1 MAEAA
6 AAFST
11 AVSALDLIALAVKV
25 FQRYQD
31 YLESGHTV
39 PKNLQNVANSI
50 PYLRR
55 SLERHAQA
63 EVDALKSGNDAE
75 LGIVFAE
82 CRVIL
87 GKLQK
92 FIDDLIPLQDDGKRA
107 RVKKAIKSIRQESEL
122 KRVQDDLQAQISALS
137 YGALVK
143 ITAHRCI
150 GKPIAP
156 AQEIHRA
163 PLKPT
168 YGVPTSKVSKFIGRR
183 SIVKLV
189 EEKLMVTST
198 SRNVVVL
205 QGMGGQGKTQI
216 ALEICERQDIRQ
228 HFKVVLWVNAGTED
242 TTAQAFEHFARSMC
256 LQGSSFS
263 DSQSQIDYVKERLE
277 DSDRPCLLIFDNYDD
292 LETFKGIRNFFP
304 RDNRHSILIT
314 SRHEDSTHLGLS
326 ISISKMDEN
335 EANAL
340 LLHRSGL
347 DHDAVAAEHAKGV
360 ARHLGYLPLALA
372 QAGAYVKSRRIP
384 LSAFVDH
391 YEKRAS
397 AVLKQTPDIW
407 EYGVSV
413 FTTWE
418 MSMSQYSKNRE
429 ERDQVDCMLLL
440 LAILHHETINE
451 QYFGHLLE
459 CMCKLP
465 DWARRFETD
474 GHWDGDKLQ
483 DTLAKLA
490 RLSLLQIVNWK
501 SGHYDIS
508 IHPMV
513 SDWLKLRVT
522 DAKLVAAVAEA
533 MEIVAA
539 FIKCKHGRLMTFE
552 LRREIRVYIGSCMR
566 NYGSLYD
573 RVDRALLQTPSIIEA
588 KLTFAE
594 FCQDDCRW
602 SNATRLYRE
611 CVEAYKERIGAEDP
625 RTIRAMKLEA
635 DYHTEHGSADYA
647 AELQQSVLACSKE
660 KASIELAKCYRKQGK
675 HEEAQEEYRK
685 ALAELESDL
694 TQNDLRV
701 IHCRVQVALNEKVL
715 SSCDAEGPLTNAL
728 NRLEERSSHRSGKV
742 MDFDEAEATLYLEI
756 SQELLSIFAEEQEDY
771 VKAERLL
778 CRALEVAE
786 TLHGAEN
793 GATLRWAHN
802 LAIVYNNQAKLLE
815 SERMY
820 QRTLDGYE
828 AFYGPESEVAMKA
841 CHCYGHVLGSQYR
854 LLEATNLHLR
864 AVNGLQ
870 KLYGVGHDLVMAIFD
885 CLVSSYIDIGDELEA
900 EKLYKTA
907 LANRTKVLGMDHEK
921 TFEIALALGKLY
933 SKQQRLDEAEGLLR
947 QAVDGYYNAFG
958 SADEKIWPSMESLFL
973 VLYNL
978 GRLEEAAGLCEDLL
992 WQRERH
998 YPYHDI
1004 HVLDDAHNLS
1014 KVLHELGREDEVD
1027 ALHQVYNEAFD
1038 AVLEKTERG
1047 EADVTKAIGALDVRD
1062 DDASASF
1069 DEEQDKKSQATIHEQ
1084 AGKQRNP
1091 FFTEE
1096 GDLKR
1101 LTEGLRCYHEETI
1114 PDKGNP
1120 GKTKVFTGYPY
1131 LYFKPEGSPN

>member
-1 MAEAA
+1 MAEA

-25 FQRYQD
+25 FQRYQE

-50 PYLRR
+50 PYLRK

-63 EVDALKSGNDAE
+63 EVEALKSGNDAE

-87 GKLQK
+87 GKLQT
-92 FIDDLIPLQDDGKRA
+92 FIDDLIPSPDDGKRA

-122 KRVQDDLQAQISALS
+122 KRVQDELQAQISALS

-150 GKPIAP
+150 GKPTDP

-168 YGVPTSKVSKFIGRR
+168 YGIPTSKVSKFIGRS
-183 SIVKLV
+183 SIIKQV

-216 ALEICERQDIRQ
+216 ALEICERQGVRQ
-228 HFKVVLWVNAGTED
+228 YFKAILWINASTED

-256 LQGSSFS
+256 LKGSSFP
-263 DSQSQIDYVKERLE
+263 DSQSQIDCVKERLE
-277 DSDRPCLLIFDNYDD
+277 DCDRPCLLIFDNYDD

-314 SRHEDSTHLGLS
+314 SRHEDSTHLGHFT
-326 ISISKMDEN
+326 SISKMERD

-347 DHDAVAAEHAKGV
+347 EHNATAAEHAQGV
-360 ARHLGYLPLALA
+360 AHHLGYLPLALA
-372 QAGAYVKSRRIP
+372 QAGAYVKARRIP

-418 MSMSQYSKNRE
+418 MSMSQYSSSKE
-429 ERDQVDCMLLL
+429 ERDQVDRMLLL

-465 DWARRFETD
+465 SWACRFETN
-474 GHWDGDKLQ
+474 GHWDGVKLQ
-483 DTLAKLA
+483 DALARLA
-490 RLSLLQIVNWK
+490 RLSLLQIVNWR

-539 FIKCKHGRLMTFE
+539 FIKCKHGRHMTFE
-552 LRREIRVYIGSCMR
+552 LRREIRVYVDSCMR
-566 NYGSLYD
+566 NYVSLYD
-573 RVDRALLQTPSIIEA
+573 RVDRALLLTPTIIEA
-588 KLTFAE
+588 KLSFAM
-594 FCQDDCRW
+594 FCHDDCQW
-602 SNATRLYRE
+602 SNATRLYKE
-611 CVEAYKERIGAEDP
+611 CVEAYKERVGAQDG
-625 RTIRAMKLEA
+625 RTIRAMELEA
-635 DYHTEHGSADYA
+635 DYHMENGRADYA
-647 AELQQSVLACSKE
+647 AKLQQAVLACGNE
-660 KASIELAKCYRKQGK
+660 RASTKLAKCYRKQGK
-675 HEEAQEEYRK
+675 HEQAQVEYRK
-685 ALAELESDL
+685 ALAEMENDL

-701 IHCRVQVALNEKVL
+701 IDCKVQMALNENLL
-715 SSCDAEGPLTNAL
+715 SSCDVEGPLTDAL
-728 NRLEERSSHRSGKV
+728 SRLNQRSSQRSGKDT
-742 MDFDEAEATLYLEI
+742 DFTETEATLYLEI
-756 SQELLSIFAEEQEDY
+756 SQELLSVYTDEREDY
-771 VKAERLL
+771 VKAEEIVR
-778 CRALEVAE
+778 RGLEVAE
-786 TLHGAEN
+786 MLHGAEN

-802 LAIVYNNQAKLLE
+802 LAIVYNNQWKLPE
-815 SERMY
+815 SEKMY

-828 AFYGPESEVAMKA
+828 AFYGPESELAVKA
-841 CHCYGHVLGSQYR
+841 CHCYGHVLGSQYK

-870 KLYGVGHDLVMAIFD
+870 KLHGVGHDLTMTIFD
-885 CLVSSYIDIGDELEA
+885 CLVGSYIDFGDELEA

-907 LANRTKVLGMDHEK
+907 LANRTKILGMDHEK
-921 TFEIALALGKLY
+921 TADIAFALGKLY
-933 SKQQRLDEAEGLLR
+933 SKQKRLKEAEGLLR
-947 QAVDGYYNAFG
+947 QAVDGYYNLFG
-958 SADEKIWPSMESLFL
+958 SANEKIWPPMESLFL

-978 GRLEEAAGLCEDLL
+978 GRLEEAAGLGEDLL
-992 WQRERH
+992 CLREKH

-1014 KVLHELGREDEVD
+1014 IVLHELGREDEVD

-1038 AVLEKTERG
+1038 AVLEKTEFG
-1047 EADVTKAIGALDVRD
+1047 GADVTKAIAALDVQD
-1062 DDASASF
+1062 NDASASCNKGQNEKTQTTV
-1069 DEEQDKKSQATIHEQ
+1069 DEQ
-1084 AGKQRNP
+1084 AGKPCNP
-1091 FFTEE
+1091 LFTE
-1096 GDLKR
+1096 GGNLKR
-1101 LTEGLRCYHEETI
+1101 LTEGRRCYHEEII
-1114 PDKGNP
+1114 PDMDNP
-1120 GKTKVFTGYPY
+1120 GKTKVFTGYSY
-1131 LYFKPEGSPN
+1131 LYFEPEGAHN

>member
-1 MAEAA
+1 MAEA

-25 FQRYQD
+25 FQRYQE
-31 YLESGHTV
+31 YLDSGHAV

-50 PYLRR
+50 PYLRK

-63 EVDALKSGNDAE
+63 EMDALKSGNEAE

-87 GKLQK
+87 GKLQT
-92 FIDDLIPLQDDGKRA
+92 FIDDLIPLPDDGKRA

-122 KRVQDDLQAQISALS
+122 KRVQDELQAQISALS

-150 GKPIAP
+150 GKPIDP
-156 AQEIHRA
+156 TQEIHRA
-163 PLKPT
+163 PLKST
-168 YGVPTSKVSKFIGRR
+168 YGIPTSKVSKFIGRG
-183 SIVKLV
+183 SVVKLV

-228 HFKVVLWVNAGTED
+228 HFRVILWINASTED

-256 LQGSSFS
+256 LKGSSFP
-263 DSQSQIDYVKERLE
+263 DSQSQIDWVKERLE
-277 DSDRPCLLIFDNYDD
+277 DSDRPCLLIFDNYND
-292 LETFKGIRNFFP
+292 LEIFKGIRNFFP

-314 SRHEDSTHLGLS
+314 SRHEDSTHLGLF
-326 ISISKMDEN
+326 ISISKMDQD
-335 EANAL
+335 EASAL

-347 DHDAVAAEHAKGV
+347 DDNAIAAQHAQRVAH
-360 ARHLGYLPLALA
+360 HLGYLPLALA
-372 QAGAYVKSRRIP
+372 QAGAYVRARRIP

-407 EYGVSV
+407 EYGISV

-459 CMCKLP
+459 CTCKLP
-465 DWARRFETD
+465 SWARRFETD

-483 DTLAKLA
+483 NTLAKLA

-501 SGHYDIS
+501 TGHYDIS

-522 DAKLVAAVAEA
+522 NAKLVAAVAEA
-533 MEIVAA
+533 MEIVAT
-539 FIKCKHGRLMTFE
+539 FIRCKHGRHMTFE
-552 LRREIRVYIGSCMR
+552 LRREIRVYVDSCIK
-566 NYGSLYD
+566 NYESLYD
-573 RVDRALLQTPSIIEA
+573 RVDRALLQTPPIIEA
-588 KLTFAE
+588 KLHFAI
-594 FCQDDCRW
+594 FCQDDCQW
-602 SNATRLYRE
+602 WNATRLYKE
-611 CVEAYKERIGAEDP
+611 CVEVYKERMGTEDP

-635 DYHTEHGSADYA
+635 DYHMEHGRAEYA
-647 AELQQSVLACSKE
+647 AELHQNVLACSNE
-660 KASIELAKCYRKQGK
+660 TASIELANCYRKQGK
-675 HEEAQEEYRK
+675 HEEAQGEYSK
-685 ALAELESDL
+685 ALAELENDT
-694 TQNDLRV
+694 TQHDLRV
-701 IHCRVQVALNEKVL
+701 IHCKVQMALNEKVL
-715 SSCDAEGPLTNAL
+715 SSCDAEGPMTDAL
-728 NRLEERSSHRSGKV
+728 NRLDERLSHRSGKD
-742 MDFDEAEATLYLEI
+742 MAFDEAEANLYLEI
-756 SQELLSIFAEEQEDY
+756 SQELLSVYTDEQENY
-771 VKAERLL
+771 VKAEGLL

-786 TLHGAEN
+786 ELHGAEN
-793 GATLRWAHN
+793 GVTLRFAHN
-802 LAIVYNNQAKLLE
+802 LAITYNNQAKLQD

-828 AFYGPESEVAMKA
+828 AFYGPESAVAMKA
-841 CHCYGHVLGSQYR
+841 CHCYGHVLGSQYK

-870 KLYGVGHDLVMAIFD
+870 KLYGVGHDLVMDIFD
-885 CLVSSYIDIGDELEA
+885 CLVESYIDSGDELEA

-907 LANRTKVLGMDHEK
+907 LTNRTKVLGMDHEK
-921 TFEIALALGKLY
+921 TAEIAFALGKLY
-933 SKQQRLDEAEGLLR
+933 SKQQRLAEAEGLLR
-947 QAVDGYYNAFG
+947 QAVDGYYNLFG
-958 SADEKIWPSMESLFL
+958 SANPKTWPSIESLFL

-978 GRLEEAAGLCEDLL
+978 GRLEEAAGLCKDLL
-992 WQRERH
+992 FFRERH

-1038 AVLEKTERG
+1038 VVLEKTERG
-1047 EADVTKAIGALDVRD
+1047 EADVTKALAALDVRD
-1062 DDASASF
+1062 NDTSASSN
-1069 DEEQDKKSQATIHEQ
+1069 EGQNEKSQTTVGEQ
-1084 AGKQRNP
+1084 PGKRCNR
-1091 FFTEE
+1091 FFNEE
-1096 GDLKR
+1096 GNLKR
-1101 LTEGLRCYHEETI
+1101 LTDGRRCYHEELI

-1120 GKTKVFTGYPY
+1120 GKTKVFRGYAY
-1131 LYFKPEGSPN
+1131 LYFEPKGTPN

>member
-1 MAEAA
+1 MAEA

-25 FQRYQD
+25 FQRYQE
-31 YLESGHTV
+31 YLESGHAV

-50 PYLRR
+50 PFLRK

-63 EVDALKSGNDAE
+63 EVEALKSGNDAE

-87 GKLQK
+87 GKLQT
-92 FIDDLIPLQDDGKRA
+92 FIDDLIPLPDDGKRA

-122 KRVQDDLQAQISALS
+122 KRVQDELQAQISALS

-150 GKPIAP
+150 GKPTDP

-163 PLKPT
+163 PLKPN
-168 YGVPTSKVSKFIGRR
+168 YGIPTSKVSKFIGRR
-183 SIVKLV
+183 SIVKHV
-189 EEKLMVTST
+189 EERLVVTSN
-198 SRNVVVL
+198 SKNVVVL

-216 ALEICERQDIRQ
+216 ALEICERQAVRQ
-228 HFKVVLWVNAGTED
+228 HFKVILWINASTED
-242 TTAQAFEHFARSMC
+242 TTAQAFEQFAKSMC
-256 LQGSSFS
+256 LKGSSFP
-263 DSQSQIDYVKERLE
+263 DSQSQIDCVKERLE
-277 DSDRPCLLIFDNYDD
+277 DCDRPCLLVFDNYDD
-292 LETFKGIRNFFP
+292 LERFKGIRNFFP

-314 SRHEDSTHLGLS
+314 SRHEDSTHLGYF
-326 ISISKMDEN
+326 ISISKMDQD

-347 DHDAVAAEHAKGV
+347 EQNAIAAEHAQGV
-360 ARHLGYLPLALA
+360 AHHLGYLPLALA
-372 QAGAYVKSRRIP
+372 QAGAYVKARRIP

-418 MSMSQYSKNRE
+418 MSMSQYSNNKE
-429 ERDQVDCMLLL
+429 ERNQVDRMLLL

-465 DWARRFETD
+465 SWACRFETD

-522 DAKLVAAVAEA
+522 DATLVAAVSEA

-539 FIKCKHGRLMTFE
+539 FIQCKHGRHLTFE
-552 LRREIRVYIGSCMR
+552 LRREIRVYVDSCVR
-566 NYGSLYD
+566 NYVSLHG
-573 RVDRALLQTPSIIEA
+573 RVDRALLLTPSIIEA
-588 KLTFAE
+588 KLSFAA
-594 FCQDDCRW
+594 FCQDDCQW
-602 SNATRLYRE
+602 SNATRLYKE
-611 CVEAYKERIGAEDP
+611 CVETYKESLGAQDP

-635 DYHTEHGSADYA
+635 DYHMENGRADYA
-647 AELQQSVLACSKE
+647 AELQQSVLACSNE
-660 KASIELAKCYRKQGK
+660 TASIKLAKCYRKQGK
-675 HEEAQEEYRK
+675 HKEAQEEYRK
-685 ALAELESDL
+685 ALAELENDL
-694 TQNDLRV
+694 AQNDLRV
-701 IHCRVQVALNEKVL
+701 IDCKVQIALNENVL
-715 SSCDAEGPLTNAL
+715 SSSDVEGPLTDAL
-728 NRLEERSSHRSGKV
+728 NRLNERSSHRSNKDT
-742 MDFDEAEATLYLEI
+742 DFDEAEAALYLEI
-756 SQELLSIFAEEQEDY
+756 SQELLLIYANEREDY
-771 VKAERLL
+771 VKAEEII
-778 CRALEVAE
+778 CRGLQVAE
-786 TLHGAEN
+786 ELHGAEN
-793 GATLRWAHN
+793 GATLLWAHN
-802 LAIVYNNQAKLLE
+802 LAVVYNNQMKLPE

-828 AFYGPESEVAMKA
+828 AFYGPESELAVKA

-870 KLYGVGHDLVMAIFD
+870 ELHGVGHDLTMSIFD
-885 CLVSSYIDIGDELEA
+885 CLVSSYIDFGDELEA

-907 LANRTKVLGMDHEK
+907 LTDRTKVLGMDHEK
-921 TFEIALALGKLY
+921 TADIAFALGKLY
-933 SKQQRLDEAEGLLR
+933 SKQQRLAEAEGLLR
-947 QAVDGYYNAFG
+947 QAVDKFYNLFG
-958 SADEKIWPSMESLFL
+958 STDEKTWPPMESLFL

-992 WQRERH
+992 FQQGRH
-998 YPYHDI
+998 YSYHDI
-1004 HVLDDAHNLS
+1004 HILDNAHNLS
-1014 KVLHELGREDEVD
+1014 KILHELGREDEVD
-1027 ALHQVYNEAFD
+1027 ALHQAYNEAFD
-1038 AVLEKTERG
+1038 AVLEITERG
-1047 EADVTKAIGALDVRD
+1047 GTDLTSAIEALDVRD
-1062 DDASASF
+1062 KNASESSRKRQ
-1069 DEEQDKKSQATIHEQ
+1069 DEETQTTADEQ

-1091 FFTEE
+1091 FITED
-1096 GDLKR
+1096 GNLKR
-1101 LTEGLRCYHEETI
+1101 LTEGRRCYTEETI
-1114 PDKGNP
+1114 PDMDNP

-1131 LYFKPEGSPN
+1131 LYFEPNSTQN

>member
-1 MAEAA
+1 MAEA

-25 FQRYQD
+25 FQRYQE
-31 YLESGHTV
+31 YLESGHAV

-63 EVDALKSGNDAE
+63 EVEALKNGSDAE

-87 GKLQK
+87 SKLQT
-92 FIDDLIPLQDDGKRA
+92 FIDDLIPLPDDGKRT

-122 KRVQDDLQAQISALS
+122 KRVQDELQAQISALS

-150 GKPIAP
+150 GKPTDP

-163 PLKPT
+163 PLKPS
-168 YGVPTSKVSKFIGRR
+168 YGIPTSKVSKFIGRG
-183 SIVKLV
+183 SIVKHV
-189 EEKLMVTST
+189 GEKLMTSST

-216 ALEICERQDIRQ
+216 ALEICERQDVRQ
-228 HFKVVLWVNAGTED
+228 HFKVILWINASTED
-242 TTAQAFEHFARSMC
+242 TTAQAFEHIARSMC
-256 LQGSSFS
+256 LKGSSFP
-263 DSQSQIDYVKERLE
+263 DSQSQIDCVKERLE
-277 DSDRPCLLIFDNYDD
+277 DCDRPCLLIFDNYDD
-292 LETFKGIRNFFP
+292 LEAFKGIRNFFP
-304 RDNRHSILIT
+304 RDNRHAILIT
-314 SRHEDSTHLGLS
+314 SRHEDSTHLGLF
-326 ISISKMDEN
+326 ISISKMEQD

-347 DHDAVAAEHAKGV
+347 EHNATAAEHAQGV
-360 ARHLGYLPLALA
+360 AHHLGYLPLALA
-372 QAGAYVKSRRIP
+372 QAGAYVKAKRIP

-397 AVLKQTPDIW
+397 VVLKQTPDIW
-407 EYGVSV
+407 EYGISV

-418 MSMSQYSKNRE
+418 MSMSQYSTNKE
-429 ERDQVDCMLLL
+429 ERDQVDRMLLL

-465 DWARRFETD
+465 SWACRFETN

-483 DTLAKLA
+483 DALAKLA

-533 MEIVAA
+533 MDIVAA
-539 FIKCKHGRLMTFE
+539 FIKCKHGRHLTFE
-552 LRREIRVYIGSCMR
+552 LRREIRVYVDSCLR

-573 RVDRALLQTPSIIEA
+573 RVDRALLINPSIIEA
-588 KLTFAE
+588 RLNFATF
-594 FCQDDCRW
+594 CRDDRQW
-602 SNATRLYRE
+602 SNATRLYKE
-611 CVEAYKERIGAEDP
+611 CVDAYKKMLGTQDP

-635 DYHTEHGSADYA
+635 DYHLEVGRADHA
-647 AELQQSVLACSKE
+647 AELQQRVLACSSDT
-660 KASIELAKCYRKQGK
+660 ASVKLAKCFRKQGK
-675 HEEAQEEYRK
+675 HEEAQAEYRK
-685 ALAELESDL
+685 ALAMLENDL

-701 IHCRVQVALNEKVL
+701 IDCKVQMALNENAL
-715 SSCDAEGPLTNAL
+715 SSADAEGPLTDAL
-728 NRLEERSSHRSGKV
+728 SRIDERLSYQSSNNT
-742 MDFDEAEATLYLEI
+742 DINEAEATLCLEI
-756 SQELLSIFAEEQEDY
+756 LDELLSMYTERENYIKAEEI
-771 VKAERLL
+771 L
-778 CRALEVAE
+778 CRGLEVAE
-786 TLHGAEN
+786 QLHGAEN
-793 GATLRWAHN
+793 GTTLRWAHN
-802 LAIVYNNQAKLLE
+802 LAIVYNNQWKLPE

-828 AFYGPESEVAMKA
+828 AFYGPESELAVKA
-841 CHCYGHVLGSQYR
+841 CHCYGHVLGSQYK

-870 KLYGVGHDLVMAIFD
+870 KLYGVGDDFVMTIFD

-907 LANRTKVLGMDHEK
+907 LANRTKLLGMDHEK
-921 TFEIALALGKLY
+921 TVEIAFALGKLY
-933 SKQQRLDEAEGLLR
+933 SKQQRLAEAENSLR
-947 QAVDGYYNAFG
+947 RAVDGYYNLFG
-958 SADEKIWPSMESLFL
+958 SAGEKTWPPMESLFL
-973 VLYNL
+973 VLSNL

-992 WQRERH
+992 SQRERH
-998 YPYHDI
+998 YNYNDI

-1014 KVLHELGREDEVD
+1014 KIFHELGREDEVN

-1038 AVLEKTERG
+1038 AVLEETEG
-1047 EADVTKAIGALDVRD
+1047 EGGATKAIASLDVRD
-1062 DDASASF
+1062 NSASASSTKEQNEESQSTA
-1069 DEEQDKKSQATIHEQ
+1069 DEQK
-1084 AGKQRNP
+1084 GKRCNP

-1096 GDLKR
+1096 GNLKR
-1101 LTEGLRCYHEETI
+1101 LTEGRRCNREETI
-1114 PDKGNP
+1114 PDMDNP
-1120 GKTKVFTGYPY
+1120 GKTKVFIGYPY
-1131 LYFKPEGSPN
+1131 LYFEPNGTQN

>member
-1 MAEAA
+1 MAEA

-25 FQRYQD
+25 FQRYQE
-31 YLESGHTV
+31 YLESGHAV

-50 PYLRR
+50 PYLRK

-87 GKLQK
+87 GKLQT
-92 FIDDLIPLQDDGKRA
+92 FIDDLIPLPDDGKRA

-122 KRVQDDLQAQISALS
+122 KRVQDELQAQISALS

-143 ITAHRCI
+143 IAAHRCI
-150 GKPIAP
+150 GKPTDP

-168 YGVPTSKVSKFIGRR
+168 YGIPSSKVSKFIGRG
-183 SIVKLV
+183 SIVKHV

-198 SRNVVVL
+198 GRNVVVL

-216 ALEICERQDIRQ
+216 ALEICERQDVRQ
-228 HFKVVLWVNAGTED
+228 HFKAILWINASTED

-256 LQGSSFS
+256 LKGSSFP
-263 DSQSQIDYVKERLE
+263 DSQSQIDCVKERLE
-277 DSDRPCLLIFDNYDD
+277 DCDRPCLLVFDNYDD
-292 LETFKGIRNFFP
+292 LATFKGIRNFFP

-314 SRHEDSTHLGLS
+314 SRHEDSTHLGLF
-326 ISISKMDEN
+326 ISISKMEQD

-347 DHDAVAAEHAKGV
+347 EHNATAAEHAQGV
-360 ARHLGYLPLALA
+360 AHHLGYLPLALA
-372 QAGAYVKSRRIP
+372 QAGAYVKARRIP
-384 LSAFVDH
+384 LSTFVNH

-418 MSMSQYSKNRE
+418 MSMSQYSTNQE
-429 ERDQVDCMLLL
+429 ERDQVDCMLLF

-451 QYFGHLLE
+451 QYFSHLLE

-465 DWARRFETD
+465 SWACRFETD

-522 DAKLVAAVAEA
+522 NTKLVEAVAEA
-533 MEIVAA
+533 MEVVAA
-539 FIKCKHGRLMTFE
+539 FIRCKHGRHMTFE
-552 LRREIRVYIGSCMR
+552 LRREIRVYVDSCMR
-566 NYGSLYD
+566 NYESLYD
-573 RVDRALLQTPSIIEA
+573 RVDRALLETPSIIEA
-588 KLTFAE
+588 KLSFATFCHGD
-594 FCQDDCRW
+594 CQW
-602 SNATRLYRE
+602 SHATRLYNE
-611 CVEAYKERIGAEDP
+611 CVEDYKERLGNQDP

-635 DYHTEHGSADYA
+635 DYHMEHGRPEYA
-647 AELQQSVLACSKE
+647 AGLQQSVLACSNE
-660 KASIELAKCYRKQGK
+660 TASIKLAKCYRKQGK
-675 HEEAQEEYRK
+675 HEAAQAEYRK
-685 ALAELESDL
+685 ALAELENDL
-694 TQNDLRV
+694 TQNDLEV
-701 IHCRVQVALNEKVL
+701 IDCKVQMALNENVL
-715 SSCDAEGPLTNAL
+715 SSCDTEGPLTDAL
-728 NRLEERSSHRSGKV
+728 NRLDERSSSRSGKNSE
-742 MDFDEAEATLYLEI
+742 FDEAEATLYLEI
-756 SQELLSIFAEEQEDY
+756 LQELLSVYNNERKDY
-771 VKAERLL
+771 VKAEEII
-778 CRALEVAE
+778 CRGLKVAE
-786 TLHGAEN
+786 ELHGAED
-793 GATLRWAHN
+793 GATLVWAHN
-802 LAIVYNNQAKLLE
+802 LAVVYNTQWKLPE
-815 SERMY
+815 SEKMY

-828 AFYGPESEVAMKA
+828 AFYGPESELAVKA
-841 CHCYGHVLGSQYR
+841 CHCYGHVLGSQYK

-870 KLYGVGHDLVMAIFD
+870 KLHGVGHDLALTIFD

-921 TFEIALALGKLY
+921 TADISFALGKLY
-933 SKQQRLDEAEGLLR
+933 SKQQRPAEAEGLLR
-947 QAVDGYYNAFG
+947 QAVDGYYNLFG
-958 SADEKIWPSMESLFL
+958 SVDEKTWLPMEFLFV
-973 VLYNL
+973 VLYHL

-992 WQRERH
+992 SQREKH

-1004 HVLDDAHNLS
+1004 RVLDDAHNLS
-1014 KVLHELGREDEVD
+1014 KVLHELGREDDVD
-1027 ALHQVYNEAFD
+1027 ALHQVYSEAFD

-1047 EADVTKAIGALDVRD
+1047 EADVTKAIAALDVQD
-1062 DDASASF
+1062 NDASASNKEGQNGETQTAA
-1069 DEEQDKKSQATIHEQ
+1069 DEQ
-1084 AGKQRNP
+1084 AGKQCNP
-1091 FFTEE
+1091 LFTED
-1096 GDLKR
+1096 GNLKR
-1101 LTEGLRCYHEETI
+1101 LTEGRRCYYEETI
-1114 PDKGNP
+1114 PDMDNP
-1120 GKTKVFTGYPY
+1120 GKTKVFKGYPY
-1131 LYFKPEGSPN
+1131 LYFEPKGAQS